1 MTRFLTYTRLR
12 IKAVMKVY
20 PSMCVMT
27 LLLCLSLGGML
38 YMQSSFTEDLTA
50 GDEDARVSIGI
61 VGIATSGYL
70 DTALSMLKNFD
81 PSSEEVRFV
90 PCKNRKSAVKKIRSG
105 ELYGAIIIPEGLVS
119 TLLAGETGQMTLLLP
134 ASDSGIVVLLIKEL
148 SGAVSS
154 ILSSMNS
161 GSGVL
166 EEYYHASG
174 TSDPDIIADAQTD
187 LLLASLQNMLHRNR
201 MFRVKY
207 VRNSGQLSIES
218 FYLISMVFLL
228 ILLLGIMCA
237 ASYVR
242 SDHTLGRL
250 LRVHH
255 LGSGL
260 QVLAEYISLVTLLT
274 AVCVLFIPLIAVAL
288 SRMPISFSAF
298 GISGNMLIRG
308 FIKYSPHFLPVILL
322 ACSIDIML
330 YEISPNLITGVLMQ
344 FLVMIALA
352 YASGV
357 FYTVQTMPKTLK
369 KISSCLPTG
378 QALKYLQL
386 TAKHEN
392 TYAGQLIRFILWTA
406 VFVAVTVL
414 IRRRKLT
421 SKGGA

>member
-50 GDEDARVSIGI
+50 GDEDARISIGI

-81 PSSEEVRFV
+81 SSSEEVKFV
-90 PCKNRKSAVKKIRSG
+90 PCEDRRSAVEMIRSG
-105 ELYGAIIIPEGLVS
+105 KVYGAIIIPEGLVS
-119 TLLAGETGQMTLLLP
+119 TLLAGEKGQMTLLLP

-148 SGAVSS
+148 SDAVSS
-154 ILSSMNS
+154 IISSMNS
-161 GSGVL
+161 GSEVL
-166 EEYYHASG
+166 AQYYRSSSI
-174 TSDPDIIADAQTD
+174 TDPDIIANAQTD
-187 LLLASLQNMLHRNR
+187 LLLTSLQNMLHRNR

-207 VRNSGQLSIES
+207 VKESGQLSIES

-242 SDHTLGRL
+242 SSHALGRL

-255 LGSGL
+255 LGSPL

-288 SRMPISFSAF
+288 SRMPIPFSAF
-298 GISGNMLIRG
+298 GVSGSRLIRG

-322 ACSIDIML
+322 ACSIDILL

-344 FLVMIALA
+344 FLVMITLA

-369 KISSCLPTG
+369 NISAALPTG
-378 QALKYLQL
+378 QALRFLQL
-386 TAKHEN
+386 SARHDSACTNH
-392 TYAGQLIRFILWTA
+392 LIRAAAWTV
-406 VFVAVTVL
+406 VFVAVTML